1 MLEIVH
7 VALLVTA
14 FLLVFRLASKQSA
27 RARLTC
33 TQASRW
39 PVLALTLL
47 AASGPTG
54 AAEDNSLLLVADPR
68 LNSSVFQRSVV
79 LVTLHGKGAALGVI
93 INHPIPMDS
102 ARLFPGDDLLR
113 GAGEIH
119 YGGPV
124 NPATLVFLFRAQE
137 IPTNALHLFDN
148 VFMSNDRE
156 LLAEQMR
163 RPREESGLQVY
174 AGHAGWAP
182 GQLQAEI
189 MHGSWSTV
197 KANVELLFDTDRASI
212 WERLAREKIE
222 NWI

>member
-7 VALLVTA
+7 VASLVAA
-14 FLLVFRLASKQSA
+14 FLLVFRLVSKPSA
-27 RARLTC
+27 RTRLTC
-33 TQASRW
+33 TRTSRW
-39 PVLALTLL
+39 PVLALALL

-54 AAEDNSLLLVADPR
+54 AADDNTLLLVADPR
-68 LNSSVFQRSVV
+68 LDSSVFQRSVV
-79 LVTLHGKGAALGVI
+79 LVTLYGKGAALGVI
-93 INHPIPMDS
+93 INHPIPIDS
-102 ARLFPGDDLLR
+102 ATLFPRDDLLR
-113 GAGEIH
+113 DAGKIH

-148 VFMSNDRE
+148 VFMSTDRE

-174 AGHAGWAP
+174 AGYAGWSS

-189 MHGSWSTV
+189 MRGSWSTV

-212 WERLAREKIE
+212 WERLARGKIE